1 MYIVGI
7 TGASGSGKTTLA
19 NRLLQRIEGRGVLIS
34 LDSYYR
40 DFPNLPF
47 EKRKALNFDAPDIF
61 EFDLLEHDLTLLAE
75 GKPAPRRVYNF
86 VTHRRDAEEGF
97 IEPHPVVIL
106 EGIHI
111 FASPAI
117 RDLCRLKV
125 YVELDPDVCVLRRLK
140 RDVEER
146 GRDIDGVTL
155 QYLKTVKPMYERYI
169 RNYREWADIVVPTLI
184 HSGIAAEMI
193 GDYVIKHIQDERY
206 THD

>member
-1 MYIVGI
+1 MYIIGI

-19 NRLLQRIEGRGVLIS
+19 ERLMKQFGPRAALIS

-61 EFDLLEHDLTLLAE
+61 EFDLLENDLRLLSE
-75 GKPAPRRVYNF
+75 GARAPRRVYNF
-86 VTHRRDAEEGF
+86 VTHRRDPDSGF
-97 IEPHPVVIL
+97 IEPTPIL
-106 EGIHI
+106 IVEGIHI
-111 FASPAI
+111 FADE
-117 RDLCRLKV
+117 RVRELCRLRV
-125 YVELDPDVCVLRRLK
+125 YVELDPDVCILRRLK

-169 RNYREWADIVVPTLI
+169 RNYREWANIVVPTLV
-184 HSGIAAEMI
+184 HSGVAAEMI
-193 GDYVIKHIQDERY
+193 GDYVLKHMNDNN
-206 THD
+206 

>member
-1 MYIVGI
+1 MYVIGV

-19 NRLLQRIEGRGVLIS
+19 DRLLDHFGGEAVMIS
-34 LDSYYR
+34 LDSYYK

-47 EKRKALNFDAPDIF
+47 EKRANLNFDSPDIF
-61 EFDLLEHDLTLLAE
+61 EFEMLLEDVSRLQAGHSV
-75 GKPAPRRVYNF
+75 PRRAYDY
-86 VTHRRDAEEGF
+86 VTHRRAQ
-97 IEPHPVVIL
+97 PVGEIQPPRILIL

-111 FASPAI
+111 FASAQV
-117 RDLCRLKV
+117 RDLCDLHI

-169 RNYREWADIVVPTLI
+169 RNYREFADIVVPTLQ
-184 HSGIAAEMI
+184 SSVMAAEMI
-193 GDYVIKHIQDERY
+193 AGYVKTKIEE
-206 THD
+206 

>member
-1 MYIVGI
+1 MYIIGV

-19 NRLLQRIEGRGVLIS
+19 NRLLQRFGDNAVLLS

-40 DFPNLPF
+40 DFPNLTF

-61 EFDLLEHDLTLLAE
+61 EYDLLEHDLRLMAGGE
-75 GKPAPRRVYNF
+75 PAPRRVYNF
-86 VTHRRDAEEGF
+86 VTHRRDPDDGY
-97 IEPHPVVIL
+97 IEPRPILIL

-111 FASPAI
+111 FARPEI
-117 RDLCRLKV
+117 RELCRLKV

-184 HSGIAAEMI
+184 HSGIGAEMI
-193 GDYVIKHIQDERY
+193 SDYVLKHIND
-206 THD
+206 

>member
-1 MYIVGI
+1 MYVIGI

-19 NRLLQRIEGRGVLIS
+19 DRLMKQFGDRAALVP

-40 DFPNLPF
+40 DFPNLTF
-47 EKRKALNFDAPDIF
+47 EKRRALNFDAPDIF
-61 EFDLLEHDLTLLAE
+61 EFSLLESDMKLLAA
-75 GKPAPRRVYNF
+75 GRQAPRRIYNF
-86 VTHRRDAEEGF
+86 VTYRRDPDEGF
-97 IEPHPVVIL
+97 IDPRPIIIL

-125 YVELDPDVCVLRRLK
+125 YVELDPDICVLRRLK

-184 HSGIAAEMI
+184 HSGVAAEMI
-193 GDYVIKHIQDERY
+193 GDYVLKHIND
-206 THD
+206 

>member
-1 MYIVGI
+1 MYIIGV

-19 NRLLQRIEGRGVLIS
+19 ERLMDRFGDRALLIS

-47 EKRKALNFDAPDIF
+47 EKRKALNFDSPDIF
-61 EFDLLEHDLTLLAE
+61 EFDLLERDLALLSA

-86 VTHRRDAEEGF
+86 VTHRRDPDDGLL
-97 IEPHPVVIL
+97 EPHPIVIV
-106 EGIHI
+106 EGIHV
-111 FASPAI
+111 FADEAV
-117 RDLCRLKV
+117 RDKCRLRV
-125 YVELDPDVCVLRRLK
+125 YVEMDPDVCILRRLK

-169 RNYREWADIVVPTLI
+169 RNYRDWADIVAPTLV
-184 HSGIAAEMI
+184 HSGVAAEMI
-193 GDYVIKHIQDERY
+193 GDYVLKHMND
-206 THD
+206 

>member
-1 MYIVGI
+1 MYVIGI

-19 NRLLQRIEGRGVLIS
+19 DRLMKQFGDRAALIS

-61 EFDLLEHDLTLLAE
+61 EFDLLAHDLRLLNE
-75 GKPAPRRVYNF
+75 GKAAPRRVYNF
-86 VTHRRDAEEGF
+86 VTHRRDPEDGV
-97 IEPHPVVIL
+97 ITPHPIL
-106 EGIHI
+106 IVEGIHI
-111 FASPAI
+111 FADE
-117 RDLCRLKV
+117 RVREQCRLKV
-125 YVELDPDVCVLRRLK
+125 YVELDPDVCILRRLK

-169 RNYREWADIVVPTLI
+169 RNYREWADIVVPTLV
-184 HSGIAAEMI
+184 HSGVAAEMI
-193 GDYVIKHIQDERY
+193 GDYVLKHMND
-206 THD
+206 

>member
-1 MYIVGI
+1 MYVIGI

-19 NRLLQRIEGRGVLIS
+19 NRLMQRFGEQAVLIS

-40 DFPNLPF
+40 DFPELPF

-61 EFDLLEHDLTLLAE
+61 EYDLLESDLRLLAD
-75 GKPAPRRVYNF
+75 GNPAPRRVYNF
-86 VTHRRDAEEGF
+86 VTHRRDACDGV
-97 IEPHPVVIL
+97 IEPRPIIIL

-111 FASPAI
+111 FASKEI
-117 RDLCRLKV
+117 RSRCRLKV
-125 YVELDPDVCVLRRLK
+125 YVELDPDVCILRRLK

-155 QYLKTVKPMYERYI
+155 QYLRSVKPMYERYI
-169 RNYREWADIVVPTLI
+169 RNYREWADIVAPTLI

-193 GDYVIKHIQDERY
+193 GDYVLKHIND
-206 THD
+206 